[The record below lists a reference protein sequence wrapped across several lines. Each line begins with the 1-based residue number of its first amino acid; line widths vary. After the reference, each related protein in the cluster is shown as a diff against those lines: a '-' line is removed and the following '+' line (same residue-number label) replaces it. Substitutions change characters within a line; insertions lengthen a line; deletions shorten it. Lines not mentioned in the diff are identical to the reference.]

1 MSFEQISDNIVE
13 NFIEEVTKIITEQGE
28 AQALQVISNE
38 FLVKI
43 SQFKDQIDNIQKQAE
58 HMQNLRH
65 SLGNGYKEAT
75 EYKKL
80 LQERKKMMSD
90 LQWQQFMT
98 IIEKYTIQ
106 LNSILGQ
113 QIKTIYVSVSGRK
126 NNKQV
131 NIYDLSG
138 QNDQFFKPGI
148 SKTNQ
153 LIGRLTPTLK
163 QLKTQGLEITKFDL
177 RQESEVETLKNTY
190 LEALNRYINSKQ
202 RRIIYWQKNKNNYDA
217 VWVSSKGDIAEAF
230 LHSLF
235 SNKPKLAKHIE
246 TNIGRFALI
255 VLEVD
260 TGSGILSGD
269 FASQDGKIQYAA
281 KSFGASMAGITQLID
296 LATQISKGEIYN
308 IEQLKQVQKTKAQS
322 AGLRNLLL
330 KDIEEEKDELIDFI
344 KQNLS
349 KK

>member
-1 MSFEQISDNIVE
+1 MSFEQISDNIIE
-13 NFIEEVTKIITEQGE
+13 NFIEEVTNIITEKGE
-28 AQALQVISNE
+28 AQALQIISNE
-38 FLVKI
+38 FLIKLQ
-43 SQFKDQIDNIQKQAE
+43 QFKKSINEIEDQAKR
-58 HMQNLRH
+58 MQNLRN
-65 SLGNGYKEAT
+65 SLGDGYKQAT
-75 EYKKL
+75 EYKAL
-80 LQERKKMMSD
+80 LQERKQMMSK
-90 LQWQQFMT
+90 LQWQQFMA
-98 IIEKYTIQ
+98 IIEKYSIQ
-106 LNSILGQ
+106 LNSMLGQ
-113 QIKTIYVSVSGRK
+113 QIKTVYVSVSGRK

-138 QNDQFFKPGI
+138 QHDQFFKPGI

-163 QLKTQGLEITKFDL
+163 QLKTQAEEITKFDL
-177 RQESEVETLKNTY
+177 RTESEVETLKETY
-190 LEALNRYINSKQ
+190 LESLNRYIKSKQ
-202 RRIIYWQKNKNNYDA
+202 RRIIYWKKQKNNYDA

-230 LHSLF
+230 LNSLF
-235 SNKPKLAKHIE
+235 SNKPKLYKELE
-246 TNIGRFALI
+246 TNIGRFALV

-269 FASQDGKIQYAA
+269 FASQDKKIQYAA

-308 IEQLKQVQKTKAQS
+308 IEQLKQVQKTKAES

-330 KDIEEEKDELIDFI
+330 KDIEEEKDGLIDFI

>member
-1 MSFEQISDNIVE
+1 MSFEQISDNIIE

-28 AQALQVISNE
+28 TQALQIISNE
-38 FLVKI
+38 FLVKLQ
-43 SQFKDQIDNIQKQAE
+43 QFEDQINNIEKQAE

-65 SLGNGYKEAT
+65 SLGSGYKEAV

-90 LQWQQFMT
+90 LQWQQFMA

-113 QIKTIYVSVSGRK
+113 QIKTVYVSVSGRK

-163 QLKTQGLEITKFDL
+163 QLKVQGMEITKFDL
-177 RQESEVETLKNTY
+177 RTESEVETLKETY
-190 LEALNRYINSKQ
+190 LESLNRYIKSKQ
-202 RRIIYWQKNKNNYDA
+202 RRIIYWKKQKNNYDA

-230 LHSLF
+230 LNSLF
-235 SNKPKLAKHIE
+235 SNKPKLGKGLE
-246 TNIGRFALI
+246 TNIGRFARV

-260 TGSGILSGD
+260 SGSGMLSGD

-296 LATQISKGEIYN
+296 LAKQINKGEIYN
-308 IEQLKQVQKTKAQS
+308 IEQLKQVQKNKAEI

-330 KDIEEEKDELIDFI
+330 QDINENKDELIDFI

-349 KK
+349 NK